1 MKKNL
6 KLWYKVFVSWEWLET
21 VFLRKFLV
29 SLECKNSNYLCCLLP
44 KEREKLLVSDIT
56 LAIRNELPASLV
68 FPQSGTTTTSPMQF
82 TQTLMN
88 KTGLGFCPESS
99 IFGFLRNWTK
109 NFPPKYLCWQTNF
122 WRAKFSALSAH
133 CQLTCV
139 KSQKSKRDIKSDL
152 FISTR
157 ILIFIGLYLY
167 LIPGS
172 YRWKLKKKGDEK
184 IGFTPAT
191 EASEIKRRSFW
202 EYKPTDEVVLW
213 LMRERS
219 FESKE
224 IGLL

>member
-122 WRAKFSALSAH
+122 WRAKFSVLSAH

-167 LIPGS
+167 FLSRKVEEKGRRK
-172 YRWKLKKKGDEK
+172 YTFYTRRKKFLG
-184 IGFTPAT
+184 I
-191 EASEIKRRSFW
+191 
-202 EYKPTDEVVLW
+202 
-213 LMRERS
+213 
-219 FESKE
+219 
-224 IGLL
+224 

>member
-99 IFGFLRNWTK
+99 IFGFLRNK
-109 NFPPKYLCWQTNF
+109 EFSAKICWQTNF

-167 LIPGS
+167 FQGLIEES
-172 YRWKLKKKGDEK
+172 WRKMAAKK
-184 IGFTPAT
+184 
-191 EASEIKRRSFW
+191 
-202 EYKPTDEVVLW
+202 
-213 LMRERS
+213 
-219 FESKE
+219 
-224 IGLL
+224 

>member
-122 WRAKFSALSAH
+122 WRAKFLALSAH

-167 LIPGS
+167 FLFQGLIEES
-172 YRWKLKKKGDEK
+172 WRKMAAKIYVLHQRRKLPK
-184 IGFTPAT
+184 IKA
-191 EASEIKRRSFW
+191 
-202 EYKPTDEVVLW
+202 EVFGNISRLTKW
-213 LMRERS
+213 
-219 FESKE
+219 FY
-224 IGLL
+224 G